1 MFRTLPDH
9 FRSLSDERVAEQ
21 LKSMIKNWA
30 KNDGLRR
37 DVTSPLSLF
46 FSVKALNNVS
56 IALEML
62 EGRFEWNEDEKA
74 DIARWLKRR
83 ALEMYPADTNK
94 SPSSDLC
101 PKKIRSDFKNHY
113 EACKK
118 RDPPSSSPL
127 ENWHLDRRSR
137 IY

>member
-1 MFRTLPDH
+1 M
-9 FRSLSDERVAEQ
+9 
-21 LKSMIKNWA
+21 
-30 KNDGLRR
+30 
-37 DVTSPLSLF
+37 
-46 FSVKALNNVS
+46 KALNNVS

-101 PKKIRSDFKNHY
+101 PKKSGQILKIITRLVKMGILR
-113 EACKK
+113 AQA
-118 RDPPSSSPL
+118 L
-127 ENWHLDRRSR
+127 LR
-137 IY
+137 IGIWTGDQEFIEMSYLTFHRYMSGHRPDGSNIGTQ